1 MLNFVLLILIY
12 TVIYSFMA
20 LGQNVITGYGGMLSL
35 CQAGFFAIG
44 SYTTGILC
52 TKCGWNFWP
61 TLIVGMFLASL
72 LGVLIGIPTLRLK
85 GDYLAI
91 ATLGLGEIIRN
102 VINNWQGLTNGPMGI
117 QRIPM
122 VKVFGITINPYNN
135 KFGFLI
141 LTSIILLLCCLF
153 LARFIK
159 TRTGRALEAVREDEL
174 AALSSGINATVYKI
188 MAFALGASF
197 AAIGGSLYSVLTL
210 SISPGTY
217 TFMMSVMVLC
227 MVVLGGMGN
236 ILGVI
241 FGAFIIQ
248 VISYLPEL
256 TNLSSIIPPQIK
268 EILFGVILVVMMIF
282 RPEGILGRPKRQLL
296 TDQGAIDR
304 SKDNGKE
311 KSFIKAFRKA
321 CSSIKGIFKKR
332 GAK

>member
-1 MLNFVLLILIY
+1 MLNFVLLVLIY

-61 TLIVGMFLASL
+61 TLIVGMLFAAL
-72 LGVLIGIPTLRLK
+72 LGVLIGLPTLRLK

-91 ATLGLGEIIRN
+91 ATLGLGEIIKN
-102 VINNWQGLTNGPMGI
+102 VINNWQSLTNGPMGI

-122 VKVFGITINPYNN
+122 VKVFGLTINPYNN
-135 KFGFLI
+135 KLGFLV
-141 LTSIILLLCCLF
+141 LSGCILLICCLF
-153 LARFIK
+153 LSRFIK

-174 AALSSGINATVYKI
+174 AALSSGINSTVYKI
-188 MAFALGASF
+188 MAFAIGASF

-236 ILGVI
+236 ILGVLL
-241 FGAFIIQ
+241 GAFIIQ
-248 VISYLPEL
+248 LISYLPDL
-256 TNLSSIIPPQIK
+256 TNLSSVIPPQCK

-282 RPEGILGRPKRQLL
+282 RPEGILGRPKRQVLSEVGVM
-296 TDQGAIDR
+296 GAERFHTFKKIGRDFKKIG
-304 SKDNGKE
+304 S
-311 KSFIKAFRKA
+311 IFRK
-321 CSSIKGIFKKR
+321 KGGR
-332 GAK
+332 V